1 MLAERE
7 YLSTQHIH
15 LHVASL
21 SGSRPSQIGQAAVS
35 LERAAH
41 GAAVE
46 FDVVVERLGV
56 PAGFNLRGSV
66 MIVYTKSLQAWDGGS
81 TSRPLGQGHTAR
93 HSFTSSLARL
103 PAINSFRPAANH
115 AANPPRYDG
124 SAGLP
129 MSSTALQ
136 QAESGSG
143 SGSGSSQ
150 C

>member
-66 MIVYTKSLQAWDGGS
+66 MIVYTKSLQAWDGCS
-81 TSRPLGQGHTAR
+81 TNRQQLGQGGTAR
-93 HSFTSSLARL
+93 HSFTNAL
-103 PAINSFRPAANH
+103 PRINSFRPAAN
-115 AANPPRYDG
+115 PRNEG

-129 MSSTALQ
+129 MSSTTSQ
-136 QAESGSG
+136 HAE
-143 SGSGSSQ
+143 
-150 C
+150 CRHPF